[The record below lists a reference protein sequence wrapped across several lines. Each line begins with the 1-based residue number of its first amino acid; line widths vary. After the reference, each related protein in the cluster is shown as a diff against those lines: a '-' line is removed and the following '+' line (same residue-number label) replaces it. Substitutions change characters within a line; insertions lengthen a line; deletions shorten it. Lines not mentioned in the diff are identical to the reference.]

1 MPREKKPCSRVDLS
15 RKTFTFGGRHGT
27 GGQNKIKHPV
37 NSFSIYYASLF
48 SFSKWIYNLEH
59 SCTYLIITLY
69 AFFFPWR
76 AGKEQGRSLP
86 ACRQVPVLQRGRIC
100 SSHKTIIFHFI
111 SKHPRRREQRGLT
124 GEMITSSRSEGGR
137 VQEMRCGAL
146 SKRITR
152 GGGERSWMTT
162 TTRNSADNVREH

>member
-1 MPREKKPCSRVDLS
+1 MVPVNAGEKSHAAVRISRERRFLLEGGMERAGNIKK
-15 RKTFTFGGRHGT
+15 H
-27 GGQNKIKHPV
+27 QV

-76 AGKEQGRSLP
+76 EGKEQGRSLP

-124 GEMITSSRSEGGR
+124 GEMITSSRSERGR
-137 VQEMRCGAL
+137 VQEMRCGAP
-146 SKRITR
+146 SRRITR
-152 GGGERSWMTT
+152 GGRKIVDDD
-162 TTRNSADNVREH
+162 DNT